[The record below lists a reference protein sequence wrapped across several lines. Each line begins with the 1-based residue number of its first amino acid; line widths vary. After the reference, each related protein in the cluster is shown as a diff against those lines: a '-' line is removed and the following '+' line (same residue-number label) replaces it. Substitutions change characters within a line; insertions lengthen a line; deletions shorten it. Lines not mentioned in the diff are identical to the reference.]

1 MEFKFSNSDK
11 IGFDLWISDRLNE
24 HYSWE
29 EIENLCVPEN
39 EYENALEKL
48 IDDQM
53 WPDDLSHS
61 QWKRYVEYY
70 KKTHPAV
77 VVSSSQKIVGIDQNG
92 LNNSFSVPTGIASTW
107 EQYKKSLFSK
117 MGPASINDIEKSCQ
131 WIMNH
136 LKEDT
141 VSYGA
146 VKGLV
151 TGSVQSGKT
160 ANMAGLV
167 SMAADC
173 NWNFFIILSGT
184 IDNLRKQTRDRFKK
198 DLKQSE
204 GILWR
209 VLDFAGE
216 DKSFHPDELKLNP
229 LGKKTFA
236 NRYVTV
242 CLKNKRRLEK
252 LIEWLYEDEKVT
264 QKLRIV
270 VIDDEAD
277 QASVNTAEIT
287 LEEEQERCAINQ
299 LIVNLV
305 NGKKGDGTNPS
316 VSFQAMN
323 YIAYT
328 ATPYANVL
336 NEPPGE
342 SLYPKDFI
350 CTLPESSEYFGAKV
364 IFGNDE
370 KDCPGLGIVRNI
382 SSGDDKV
389 LKQVH
394 KGLPTSIPDSFK
406 DSIGWFMCVSAVI
419 RLRPHSTKKSI
430 SMLIHTTSIQKQHF
444 NIYDAIRSWL
454 FNCSDV
460 IAHCEYIYEQEKG
473 TVTKDDLAAA
483 NPKYSFIEEVSDY
496 YPEFNLIK
504 PEIESML
511 HDIRCILLDE
521 DKKLQYGTGIH
532 ICVDNCKANKEAEE
546 GTTLRIV
553 YPSEDQLAAM
563 EKDPVFIVIGGNTLS
578 RGLTIEGLVCS
589 YFSRNSNQADTLMQM
604 ARWFGYR
611 KGIELL
617 QRIWMTSLVQ
627 KKYEALSKIDMDMK
641 EEIER
646 FMERGISPA
655 SFGPRIRNTPEIKN
669 FRITSK
675 KKSQQ
680 AEYDDFDFSGDSY
693 ETTDFDNGSV
703 LKQNIITTEEFLS
716 IINNL
721 VPNSKS
727 TTAKAY
733 VWRGIAYSTVR
744 DEFLAKYVISQY
756 SSLYKYLPIFCK
768 WVEKM
773 IVEGRYENWNIA
785 VIDGDNHDQN
795 WSPITGINIGK
806 IERTRK
812 KDIEHI
818 DIGSLRSGR
827 DVLSD
832 VQESALSEEE
842 KQILANALKSG
853 KNLVSERAKLGLE
866 NKPLLLIYR
875 IKRDGGETKKR
886 RIQMNSDYDIIGISI
901 IISGDGIGGN
911 HAKSIRINI
920 PDSNEVDE

>member
-1 MEFKFSNSDK
+1 MDYIFSNNEKKECDR
-11 IGFDLWISDRLNE
+11 WIVEQLE
-24 HYSWE
+24 HGHSWE
-29 EIENLCVPEN
+29 EIENLCAGEN
-39 EYENALEKL
+39 TFDEALQVLYNE
-48 IDDQM
+48 QM
-53 WPDDLSHS
+53 WPDDLTHP
-61 QWKRYVEYY
+61 QWKSYVAYY
-70 KKTHPAV
+70 KKLHPSV
-77 VVSSSQKIVGIDQNG
+77 VLSKTQKVIGIDRNG
-92 LNNSFSVPTGIASTW
+92 FNNTFSVPSGPASTW
-107 EQYKKSLFSK
+107 ERYKKSLSST
-117 MGPASINDIEKSCQ
+117 MGPASIIDIEKSCQ
-131 WIMNH
+131 WVMNH

-141 VSYGA
+141 VSYGP

-184 IDNLRKQTRDRFKK
+184 IDNLRKQTRDRFKR
-198 DLKQSE
+198 DMQQSE

-209 VLDFAGE
+209 ILDFTGE
-216 DKSFHPDELKLNP
+216 EKKFQLEELKLNP

-242 CLKNKRRLEK
+242 CLKNKKRLER
-252 LIEWLYEDEKVT
+252 LIDWLYDNDKIT

-305 NGKKGDGTNPS
+305 NGKKSDGSTPA
-316 VSFQAMN
+316 VSFQSMN

-336 NEPPGE
+336 NERPGV

-370 KDCPGLGIVRNI
+370 KECPGLGIVRNI
-382 SSGDDKV
+382 TINDDKE
-389 LKQVH
+389 LKKIH
-394 KGLPTSIPDSFK
+394 KGLTTDIPDSFK
-406 DSIGWFMCVSAVI
+406 DALAWFLCVSAII
-419 RLRPHSTKKSI
+419 RIRPHLKKKSI
-430 SMLIHTTSIQKQHF
+430 SMLVHTTSIQKQHF
-444 NIYDAIRSWL
+444 NVYDAISHFL
-454 FNCSDV
+454 SNSSEV
-460 IAHCEYIYEQEKG
+460 ISYCANIYNKEKA
-473 TVTKDDLAAA
+473 TVSVEDLKAA
-483 NPKYSFIEEVSDY
+483 NAKYGFIDSVSDE
-496 YPEFNLIK
+496 YPDFE
-504 PEIESML
+504 EIRQEIGSML
-511 HDIRCILLDE
+511 SDIRNILLDD
-521 DKKLQYGTGIH
+521 DKKLQYGLGVH
-532 ICVDNCKANKEAEE
+532 LCVDNCKANKEAEE

-553 YPSEDQLAAM
+553 YPTDEQLASM
-563 EKDPVFIVIGGNTLS
+563 DKDPVFIVIGGNTLS
-578 RGLTIEGLVCS
+578 RGLTIDGLVCS

-611 KGIELL
+611 KGVELL
-617 QRIWMTSLVQ
+617 QRIWMTTLVR
-627 KKYEALSKIDMDMK
+627 KKFEALAKIDMDMK

-655 SFGPRIRNTPEIKN
+655 LFGPRIRNTPEIKN

-680 AEYDDFDFSGDSY
+680 AEYDDFDFSGDTY
-693 ETTDFDNGSV
+693 ETTDFDNGKV
-703 LKQNIITTEEFLS
+703 LKDNITVTSQFLETISNS
-716 IINNL
+716 I
-721 VPNSKS
+721 SYMKS

-733 VWRGIAYSTVR
+733 IWYNIDYQTIQ
-744 DEFLAKYVISQY
+744 DQFLAKYSISKH
-756 SSLYKYLPIFCK
+756 SSLYVNIPIFCQ
-768 WVEKM
+768 WIEKM
-773 IVEGRYENWNIA
+773 NKEGKYRRWNVAI
-785 VIDGDNHDQN
+785 IDGDNHDEYCDLF
-795 WSPITGINIGK
+795 SGINIGK

-812 KDIEHI
+812 KDTEHI

-832 VQESALSEEE
+832 VQEDLLTDEQKKLLSE
-842 KQILANALKSG
+842 ALKSG
-853 KNLVSERAKLGLE
+853 KDLVSKRAKLGLE
-866 NKPLLLIYR
+866 DTPLLLVYC
-875 IKRDGGETKKR
+875 IKHDGGETKKR
-886 RIQMNSDYDIIGISI
+886 RNQMNADYDIIGVSI
-901 IISGDGIGGN
+901 IVSGDGIGGN
-911 HAKSIRINI
+911 HARSIRIKL
-920 PDSNEVDE
+920 PERTEVEN